1 MRAFFL
7 RGYDYR
13 PPCERQRAVFVRQ
26 VVFVCVLVG
35 IALGPAPI
43 AAEKIKHVLVVYTS
57 DRLLP
62 ATIESD
68 AGLREA
74 IAESDPSAVVSAEFL
89 DIPGFDAQAY
99 HSALMA
105 FLRAKYSQR
114 VPDVIVAAGEEALEF
129 LLRNRSELFPLMPV
143 VHMGIA
149 QSVLRRGPPL
159 PADVVGVP
167 VDYNFAGTIEQALQ
181 WRPEARRLVLVTGV
195 SPQDRLWESELRDD
209 VSRFKDRVTIEFLV
223 GLPTNMVLKRLGQ
236 LGNDTVVFTPG
247 YFVDGGGRSFLPRE
261 AARIMAAAATAP
273 VYGPF
278 TTFMGVGVVGGR
290 MPSTRAMGRQAGDA
304 VGRLLAGEAV
314 TSLNLP
320 EVMLGTLNVDW
331 RQLKRWGIPE
341 SAVPSGAIVQF
352 REPSLWE
359 IHPQEVIL
367 AAIAFSI
374 LILLIAVLLLERG
387 QRRRAQLSE
396 VKLRNDLARAM
407 RFAIAGELTG
417 SIAHEINQP
426 LGAILS
432 NVAAADLMLQSGLD
446 RRDDLRAILSDIR
459 RDNVRASEVI
469 RRLRALFTKHQLEQT
484 PFRIDE
490 AVSDAAIFLRA
501 EAQRRRIALEFRY
514 PLSGA
519 IVLGDRIAI
528 AQVLLNLVLN
538 AMEAVAEAPEDRRS
552 VAVFA
557 NTVENRVVIT
567 VRDRGRGIDPTQL
580 PQLFD
585 SFFTTKRGGMGMGL
599 SIVRTIVQAHNG
611 KVWAENDR
619 DGGAVFYVELPA
631 VNAGIALAEAT

>member
-1 MRAFFL
+1 M
-7 RGYDYR
+7 
-13 PPCERQRAVFVRQ
+13 
-26 VVFVCVLVG
+26 
-35 IALGPAPI
+35 
-43 AAEKIKHVLVVYTS
+43 
-57 DRLLP
+57 
-62 ATIESD
+62 
-68 AGLREA
+68 
-74 IAESDPSAVVSAEFL
+74 
-89 DIPGFDAQAY
+89 
-99 HSALMA
+99 
-105 FLRAKYSQR
+105 
-114 VPDVIVAAGEEALEF
+114 
-129 LLRNRSELFPLMPV
+129 
-143 VHMGIA
+143 
-149 QSVLRRGPPL
+149 
-159 PADVVGVP
+159 
-167 VDYNFAGTIEQALQ
+167 
-181 WRPEARRLVLVTGV
+181 TGV

-278 TTFMGVGVVGGR
+278 STFMGVGVVGGR

-320 EVMLGTLNVDW
+320 EVMPGTLNVDW

-367 AAIAFSI
+367 AALAFLI
-374 LILLIAVLLLERG
+374 LILLIAVLLLERH

-432 NVAAADLMLQSGLD
+432 NVAAADLMLQSGRD

-459 RDNVRASEVI
+459 RDNQRASEVI
-469 RRLRALFTKHQLEQT
+469 RRLRALFTKHQVQQT

-538 AMEAVAEAPEDRRS
+538 AMEAVAEAPEDRRL
-552 VAVFA
+552 VAV
-557 NTVENRVVIT
+557 
-567 VRDRGRGIDPTQL
+567 L
-580 PQLFD
+580 PGD
-585 SFFTTKRGGMGMGL
+585 
-599 SIVRTIVQAHNG
+599 
-611 KVWAENDR
+611 
-619 DGGAVFYVELPA
+619 
-631 VNAGIALAEAT
+631 